1 MSCESIV
8 SSSCLPEDQNPD
20 CTISITNM
28 RWSKKRDLR
37 LVDSMLGEISA
48 LLSALLSAGSTVVS
62 AKALNNVEPLKAN
75 LIRVLFAAVSIFP
88 LALATGELQSMFT
101 VDPNGIAIVII
112 SAIVG
117 YGIADTLLF
126 KAMTQIGVSR
136 AYTISY
142 TYPFFTMT
150 LAVVFLSEPF
160 LLKYL
165 IGTVAIVLAI
175 ASISSGVRD
184 RVETIRFQGIVM
196 ALATA
201 ILYAF
206 GTIAVS
212 IGLRYVGIILANTI
226 RFPIVFLFMLSIS
239 SMWKSQAKVTRRD
252 FFLLALSGVIGMTL
266 SSITFLYGIQQIG
279 AERTS
284 SLNASSPIWA
294 ALIAVLF
301 LKEKAT
307 WKIAASC
314 IMVFAGIYFLT

>member
-1 MSCESIV
+1 MERGTR
-8 SSSCLPEDQNPD
+8 D
-20 CTISITNM
+20 
-28 RWSKKRDLR
+28 DLR

-48 LLSALLSAGSTVVS
+48 LVSALLSAGSTVIS
-62 AKALNNVEPLKAN
+62 AKALNNVEPLRAN
-75 LIRVLFAAVSIFP
+75 LIRVLFAAVSIFSF
-88 LALATGELQSMFT
+88 ALATGELQSIFT
-101 VDPNGIAIVII
+101 VDPFGMGIVII

-126 KAMTQIGVSR
+126 KSMTQIGVSR

-142 TYPFFTMT
+142 TYPLFTMA

-165 IGTVAIVLAI
+165 IGTAAIVLAI
-175 ASISSGVRD
+175 ASISSGVRE
-184 RVETIRFQGIVM
+184 RVKRLRFQGIVM
-196 ALATA
+196 ALGTA
-201 ILYAF
+201 IFYAL
-206 GTIAVS
+206 GTIVVS

-226 RFPIVFLFMLSIS
+226 RFPIVFMFMLSIS
-239 SMWKSQAKVTRRD
+239 SMWKSKAKVTRRD

-294 ALIAVLF
+294 ALIAILF
-301 LKEKAT
+301 LKEKVT